1 MLQHTVYDF
10 CRSFYEYSN
19 AFSLHFLTGASRSG
33 GAVQFYYSP
42 GMKLHPLFLSS
53 DQTENISWL
62 ALADLRAQAS
72 PKKKNPNQMQMG
84 PQFKCNAGRICNGL
98 D

>member
-72 PKKKNPNQMQMG
+72 PKKKPKSNANGDPNLSATQAESVMV
-84 PQFKCNAGRICNGL
+84 
-98 D
+98 

>member
-53 DQTENISWL
+53 DQTENISRL

-72 PKKKNPNQMQMG
+72 PKKKTQIKCKWDPNLSATQAESVMV
-84 PQFKCNAGRICNGL
+84 
-98 D
+98 